1 MLGNIHHHTTTP
13 LRWPQINFLRFS
25 LVAMLF
31 LTVSSWIFVLS
42 ADGAQSHA
50 FISSETLDR
59 FRDFVGDLLGIGSSG
74 TPAFLQWSEW
84 RSTGHLAYD
93 TLAMSVMAIGFAALF
108 ALVFFIFGAR
118 NMMVGEMAPYGSW
131 FWYGIFFL
139 VRGIF
144 LVTRAIPELIW
155 AMLIIFIL
163 SPGLLPGAVAL
174 GLHNM
179 GVLGKL
185 SSEIVE
191 GLDQRPIQALRSTGA
206 GRFQIMVYGVLPQ
219 AMPRFV
225 TYLFY
230 RWEVIIRTAIV
241 VGFVSAGGLGTE
253 FRLSMSYFHFT
264 SVSLLLAWYLILVLS
279 VDIASAFLR
288 RLARGWQYV
297 MSPELF

>member
-1 MLGNIHHHTTTP
+1 MIGNVERQRAIT
-13 LRWPQINFLRFS
+13 LRWPRLNFIRFS
-25 LVAMLF
+25 LGAILLLNVF
-31 LTVSSWIFVLS
+31 SWIFVLN
-42 ADGAQSHA
+42 ADGAQSHP
-50 FISSETLDR
+50 FISGETFDR
-59 FRDFVGDLLGIGSSG
+59 FTDFTSDLLGIGSSR
-74 TPAFLQWSEW
+74 TPAFLQWNEW

-93 TLAMSVMAIGFAALF
+93 TLAMSVLAIGFAALF

-131 FWYGIFFL
+131 IWHGVFFL

-144 LVTRAIPELIW
+144 LLTRAIPELIW

-191 GLDQRPIQALRSTGA
+191 SLDQRPIQALRSTGA

-264 SVSLLLAWYLILVLS
+264 NVSLLLAWYLILVLS
-279 VDIASAFLR
+279 VDITTACLR
-288 RLARGWQYV
+288 RLAR
-297 MSPELF
+297 

>member
-1 MLGNIHHHTTTP
+1 MTMLGNIRHHTTTTS
-13 LRWPQINFLRFS
+13 RWPQINFLRFS

-31 LTVSSWIFVLS
+31 LTVSSWIFVLN
-42 ADGAQSHA
+42 ADGTQSHS
-50 FISSETLDR
+50 FISSETFDR
-59 FRDFVGDLLGIGSSG
+59 FKEFGGDLLGIGSSG

-131 FWYGIFFL
+131 FWYGVFFL

-185 SSEIVE
+185 PSEIVE

-253 FRLSMSYFHFT
+253 LRLSMSYFHFT
-264 SVSLLLAWYLILVLS
+264 NV
-279 VDIASAFLR
+279 
-288 RLARGWQYV
+288 
-297 MSPELF
+297 

>member
-1 MLGNIHHHTTTP
+1 MTIHGNIEHQRAIT
-13 LRWPQINFLRFS
+13 LRWPRINFIRFS
-25 LVAMLF
+25 LGAILLLNVF
-31 LTVSSWIFVLS
+31 SWVFVLT
-42 ADGAQSHA
+42 ADGAQSHP
-50 FISSETLDR
+50 FLSDETFNR
-59 FRDFVGDLLGIGSSG
+59 FRSFVSELLGIGSSS

-131 FWYGIFFL
+131 VWHGVFFL

-144 LVTRAIPELIW
+144 LLTRAIPELIW

-191 GLDQRPIQALRSTGA
+191 SLDQRPIQALRSTGA
-206 GRFQIMVYGVLPQ
+206 SRFQIMVYGVLPQ

-264 SVSLLLAWYLILVLS
+264 NVSLLLAWYLILVLS
-279 VDIASAFLR
+279 VDITTACLR
-288 RLARGWQYV
+288 RLAR
-297 MSPELF
+297 

>member
-1 MLGNIHHHTTTP
+1 MTMLGNARHHTPTT
-13 LRWPQINFLRFS
+13 LRWPQINFIRFS

-31 LTVSSWIFVLS
+31 LNVSSWIFVLNT
-42 ADGAQSHA
+42 DGAQHHS
-50 FISSETLDR
+50 FISSETFGR
-59 FRDFVGDLLGIGSSG
+59 FMDFASDLLGIGSSG

-93 TLAMSVMAIGFAALF
+93 TLVMSVMAIGFAALF

-131 FWYGIFFL
+131 FWHGVFFL

-185 SSEIVE
+185 SSEVVE

-264 SVSLLLAWYLILVLS
+264 KLSLLLAWYLILVLS
-279 VDIASAFLR
+279 VDIVTAYLR
-288 RLARGWQYV
+288 RLAK
-297 MSPELF
+297 

>member
-1 MLGNIHHHTTTP
+1 
-13 LRWPQINFLRFS
+13 
-25 LVAMLF
+25 
-31 LTVSSWIFVLS
+31 
-42 ADGAQSHA
+42 
-50 FISSETLDR
+50 
-59 FRDFVGDLLGIGSSG
+59 
-74 TPAFLQWSEW
+74 
-84 RSTGHLAYD
+84 
-93 TLAMSVMAIGFAALF
+93 MSVMAIGFAALF

-131 FWYGIFFL
+131 FWYGVFFL
-139 VRGIF
+139 VRGMF

-191 GLDQRPIQALRSTGA
+191 GLDQRPIRALRSTGA

-264 SVSLLLAWYLILVLS
+264 NVSLLLAWYLILVLS
-279 VDIASAFLR
+279 VDIATAFLR
-288 RLARGWQYV
+288 RLAR
-297 MSPELF
+297 